1 MAIQAIIN
9 KSYFFQDSDVSN
21 SMLISSKHGQR
32 YQCTLPQLETE
43 ETIKDARTEFTT
55 EEVTDLLKPMQNR
68 CLYHVS
74 ILIKIGSID
83 IIEFHFICN
92 IDYSQ
97 WRSEGGKWGDH
108 PPLIFW
114 IKPFCLMNDGNA
126 TGIGTNE
133 TIFLAFMLY
142 LC

>member
-1 MAIQAIIN
+1 MQALASIKATNHSAHSIQAIIN

-74 ILIKIGSID
+74 ILIKIGSIGSTASGIARGASGV
-83 IIEFHFICN
+83 IIP
-92 IDYSQ
+92 
-97 WRSEGGKWGDH
+97 
-108 PPLIFW
+108 PPLYF
-114 IKPFCLMNDGNA
+114 
-126 TGIGTNE
+126 GI
-133 TIFLAFMLY
+133 
-142 LC
+142 